1 MLPGMTPS
9 LPGRIWIAPLRV
21 TQTFCPDIR
30 VREDYLP
37 NDFTLY
43 LYRETPS

>member
-1 MLPGMTPS
+1 
-9 LPGRIWIAPLRV
+9 
-21 TQTFCPDIR
+21 

-43 LYRETPS
+43 LYRETSSWARCANA